1 MKPTTLHTLL
11 FTILF
16 SAVSIFSAN
25 AQLTYSGGRLSLDT
39 TPIGSYKVSIA
50 GNGAYFKLPSQ
61 TNFFQIDISSE
72 NTRLAGHG
80 DQISFYNSST
90 NKYNS
95 INVLNVYYHPMLVPR
110 PMFVI
115 SHKAWRLS
123 RGSDLSPTTSLTRVK
138 TIAGLLIRR
147 LASLHKSWR
156 RSYRALSSRTKRAIN
171 ASTTTC

>member
-95 INVLNVYYHPMLVPR
+95 INVLNVYYH
-110 PMFVI
+110 
-115 SHKAWRLS
+115 
-123 RGSDLSPTTSLTRVK
+123 SDARAK
-138 TIAGLLIRR
+138 TNVRDF
-147 LASLHKSWR
+147 
-156 RSYRALSSRTKRAIN
+156 
-171 ASTTTC
+171 

>member
-95 INVLNVYYHPMLVPR
+95 INVLNVYYHSDARAKTNVRDFSQGLE
-110 PMFVI
+110 VI
-115 SHKAWRLS
+115 SR
-123 RGSDLSPTTSLTRVK
+123 
-138 TIAGLLIRR
+138 IRPVTMNPV
-147 LASLHKSWR
+147 LASG
-156 RSYRALSSRTKRAIN
+156 RATCVNIRYTEHPSMQA
-171 ASTTTC
+171 ASNNSLGIPAKNPTSM

>member
-72 NTRLAGHG
+72 NTRLAGV
-80 DQISFYNSST
+80 F
-90 NKYNS
+90 
-95 INVLNVYYHPMLVPR
+95 
-110 PMFVI
+110 
-115 SHKAWRLS
+115 
-123 RGSDLSPTTSLTRVK
+123 
-138 TIAGLLIRR
+138 
-147 LASLHKSWR
+147 
-156 RSYRALSSRTKRAIN
+156 
-171 ASTTTC
+171 

>member
-61 TNFFQIDISSE
+61 I
-72 NTRLAGHG
+72 R
-80 DQISFYNSST
+80 
-90 NKYNS
+90 
-95 INVLNVYYHPMLVPR
+95 
-110 PMFVI
+110 
-115 SHKAWRLS
+115 
-123 RGSDLSPTTSLTRVK
+123 SL
-138 TIAGLLIRR
+138 
-147 LASLHKSWR
+147 
-156 RSYRALSSRTKRAIN
+156 
-171 ASTTTC
+171 STTPQRTSITASMC

>member
-95 INVLNVYYHPMLVPR
+95 INVLNVYYHSDAR
-110 PMFVI
+110 A
-115 SHKAWRLS
+115 KLS

>member
-95 INVLNVYYHPMLVPR
+95 INVLNVYYHSDARAKTNVRDFSQGLE
-110 PMFVI
+110 VI
-115 SHKAWRLS
+115 SRI
-123 RGSDLSPTTSLTRVK
+123 RPVTYNFIRVK

>member
-72 NTRLAGHG
+72 NTRLG
-80 DQISFYNSST
+80 
-90 NKYNS
+90 
-95 INVLNVYYHPMLVPR
+95 M
-110 PMFVI
+110 VI
-115 SHKAWRLS
+115 R
-123 RGSDLSPTTSLTRVK
+123 SL
-138 TIAGLLIRR
+138 
-147 LASLHKSWR
+147 
-156 RSYRALSSRTKRAIN
+156 
-171 ASTTTC
+171 STTPQRTSITASMC